1 MGNTSNHSKQLWNQ
15 AHYTQIKVSVKP
27 ELAAAFKGICASARA
42 SMAYTLSVL
51 MAQYCHER
59 TTAKKP
65 PDYSTRRLR
74 RAAIMRMTQQLQ
86 IIINA
91 EAQYRD
97 NIPENLQQSSVAERA
112 DETISALDEALEL
125 LSSAY

>member
-1 MGNTSNHSKQLWNQ
+1 MGKTSNHSKQLWNQ
-15 AHYTQIKVSVKP
+15 DHYTQIKVSVKP
-27 ELAAAFKGICASARA
+27 DLAATFKRTCASASV
-42 SMAYTLSVL
+42 SMAATLSML

-74 RAAIMRMTQQLQ
+74 RAAIMHMTQQLQ
-86 IIINA
+86 LITDA
-91 EAQYRD
+91 DAQYRD

-112 DETISALDEALEL
+112 DETVSALEEALEL